1 MGLPNL
7 TSLPR
12 GDFLCDA
19 LGWID
24 YLEEIDNPIFLIK
37 DFFPSQSYYFHEAWQ
52 LELASRFDVFLYLSL
67 VGMFNGPG
75 VNSTQL
81 CFSLFPIFLLS
92 LLTLLRM
99 KNIMLVLCNDQA
111 Y

>member
-7 TSLPR
+7 TNIPR

-24 YLEEIDNPIFLIK
+24 YLEEMANPVFLIK
-37 DFFPSQSYYFHEAWQ
+37 DFFPSQKYYFHEEWQ
-52 LELASRFDVFLYLSL
+52 VELASRMCPFISKMLFIFHETCVHDYTVSIYKQSL
-67 VGMFNGPG
+67 KSGLHPNA
-75 VNSTQL
+75 NQL
-81 CFSLFPIFLLS
+81 PP
-92 LLTLLRM
+92 
-99 KNIMLVLCNDQA
+99 